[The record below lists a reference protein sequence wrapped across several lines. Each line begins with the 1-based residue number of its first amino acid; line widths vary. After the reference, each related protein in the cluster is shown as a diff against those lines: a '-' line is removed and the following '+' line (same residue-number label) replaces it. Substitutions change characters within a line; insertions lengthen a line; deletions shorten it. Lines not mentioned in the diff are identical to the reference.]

1 MRTIVLLLTIS
12 LSSCLSEKKLVKFCA
27 ENYPCDTTSVRVDT
41 SFISDTQYI
50 KTETIDTFI
59 ITQNKTI
66 LETKYVESTAKLQLE
81 KESHKKALNE
91 LYNYDMAIILDLN
104 RTLDKMAKD
113 TANLSAQ
120 VRKLEKEKAELKTKL
135 KSANNFK
142 WKTIGIGVLL
152 LLIVFLKWFKP
163 RLF

>member
-27 ENYPCDTTSVRVDT
+27 ENYPCDTTIVRVDT

-50 KTETIDTFI
+50 KELDTFI
-59 ITQNKTI
+59 VTQNKTI
-66 LETKYVESTAKLQLE
+66 LEVKYVESTAKLQLE
-81 KESHKKALNE
+81 KNRHKMALNE

-113 TANLSAQ
+113 TASLSAK
-120 VRKLEKEKAELKTKL
+120 VRKLDKEKAELKTRL
-135 KSANNFK
+135 KDANNFK

>member
-1 MRTIVLLLTIS
+1 MIRLIVVIS
-12 LSSCLSEKKLVKFCA
+12 LLASCVSEKKLVKFCA
-27 ENYPCDTTSVRVDT
+27 EKYPCDTTIVRVDT
-41 SFISDTQYI
+41 SFFSDTQYI

-59 ITQNKTI
+59 VTQNKTI
-66 LETKYVESTAKLQLE
+66 LEVKYVESTAKLQLE

-91 LYNYDMAIILDLN
+91 LYSYDMAIILDLN

-113 TANLSAQ
+113 TASLSRK
-120 VRKLEKEKAELKTKL
+120 VRKLEQEKTELKSRL
-135 KSANNFK
+135 KDAYNFK

>member
-1 MRTIVLLLTIS
+1 MRILLIS
-12 LSSCLSEKKLVKFCA
+12 ILFFSCVSEKKLVKFCA
-27 ENYPCDTTSVRVDT
+27 EKYPCDTTIVKIDT
-41 SFISDTQYI
+41 SFFSDTQYI

-59 ITQNKTI
+59 VMQNKTI

-81 KESHKKALNE
+81 KDRHKKALNE

-113 TANLSAQ
+113 TAKLFAQ
-120 VRKLEKEKAELKTKL
+120 IRKLDKEKENLRTRL

-142 WKTIGIGVLL
+142 WKTIGIAVVL

>member
-1 MRTIVLLLTIS
+1 MIRLIVVIS
-12 LSSCLSEKKLVKFCA
+12 LLASCVSEKKLVKFCA
-27 ENYPCDTTSVRVDT
+27 EKYPCDTTIVRVDT
-41 SFISDTQYI
+41 SFFSDTQYI

-59 ITQNKTI
+59 VKQNKTI
-66 LETKYVESTAKLQLE
+66 LETKYVESTAKLQLQ
-81 KESHKKALNE
+81 KESHKKE
-91 LYNYDMAIILDLN
+91 LKRLYEQDLKAILDLN
-104 RTLDKMAKD
+104 RILDKMAKD

-120 VRKLEKEKAELKTKL
+120 VRKLEKEKAELKTRL
-135 KSANNFK
+135 KDANNFK

>member
-1 MRTIVLLLTIS
+1 MKQLIAILVIS

-27 ENYPCDTTSVRVDT
+27 EKYPCDTTSVRVDT

-50 KTETIDTFI
+50 KTERIDTFI
-59 ITQNKTI
+59 VTQNKTI
-66 LETKYVESTAKLQLE
+66 LEVKYVESTAKLQLE

-91 LYNYDMAIILDLN
+91 LYDNDMAIILELN
-104 RTLDKMAKD
+104 RMMDKMAKD
-113 TANLSAQ
+113 TANLSEKI
-120 VRKLEKEKAELKTKL
+120 RKLEKEKAELKTRL
-135 KSANNFK
+135 KDANNFK

>member
-1 MRTIVLLLTIS
+1 MIRLIVVIS
-12 LSSCLSEKKLVKFCA
+12 LLASCVSEKKLVKFCA
-27 ENYPCDTTSVRVDT
+27 EKYPCDTTHVRVDT
-41 SFISDTQYI
+41 SFFSDTQYI

-59 ITQNKTI
+59 VTQNKTI
-66 LETKYVESTAKLQLE
+66 LEVKYVESTAKLQLE

-113 TANLSAQ
+113 TASLSIM
-120 VRKLEKEKAELKTKL
+120 VRQLKKEKAELKTKL

-152 LLIVFLKWFKP
+152 LLIVFYKWFKP